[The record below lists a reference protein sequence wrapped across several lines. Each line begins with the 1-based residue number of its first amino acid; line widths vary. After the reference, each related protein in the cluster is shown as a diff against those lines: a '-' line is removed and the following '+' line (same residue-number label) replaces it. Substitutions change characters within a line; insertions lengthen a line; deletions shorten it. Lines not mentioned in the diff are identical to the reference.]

1 MKLEDV
7 KSRFCT
13 ELRMA
18 LVKDSLP
25 AERVGTLGFLDK
37 AGAEDLYLF
46 RASGKEILLNP
57 LEKAPADFM
66 DCQLKRGSS
75 CLAELM
81 EVTRDGRVRL
91 RVVFFKGSVL
101 EMGELPLFSPRKINF
116 PPKEMEKFVLRV
128 PTDDKKGTASYCAVC
143 DAALMHEDD
152 SREKESEGSTDGE
165 ASEESGKSF
174 VFLGENARLYTEM
187 QDDGM
192 HIVRRAPAPRHE
204 VFPYLCKCE
213 LKVSDK
219 PAEPSSL
226 AKLAL
231 ERVGADLDAYLKIWD
246 KYGAIEGEFLLQ
258 RARAIGVLHIVK
270 HEPTNEGSRLFMEDI
285 VPDGLS
291 AHDSLEIVAEP
302 PVYLERSDMTFQEY
316 LDFLT
321 GDADKTSSPNNSC
334 NILNI
339 DRPANCILTD
349 WAGDI
354 PKGFMAVLSIRGD
367 NTQIKRRHEARERVK
382 SGKSSN
388 PFLGNIIEGESYM
401 SRDVDIARV
410 PALSPFVTQK
420 LFSKNPPTPRQKE
433 AIALALNTPDIVL
446 IQGPPGTGKTTVI
459 TAIIERLNEVADKSA
474 SQRGQV
480 LVSGLQH
487 DAVDNIVERLS
498 VNTLPALKFGSRSGE
513 EFHPLL
519 HEDERITGMVEKI
532 AEETRQRNPG
542 LSETEKV
549 TRLQLLADSYASN
562 PSRTHTIEFLEAV
575 AKEPLMQANVR
586 ARARELLEGM
596 HSEGRLQP
604 KGGEIV
610 RRIRAI
616 RCTEN
621 SFADDGALRAQLL
634 LDTFDTP
641 ESLSKEERELLS
653 KAAAWLGGAP
663 PFLPQLRA
671 LRNALLDRHLPRAE
685 FRMQKVNTEMLEMVN
700 AVHRALQEAS
710 SPAEARNAVLAQF
723 LYALENAPEAIRDAL
738 KEYNFVYGATTQ
750 QCEGKEICNAKREER
765 PGKHD
770 EDYDTVVID
779 EAARCGPRDLLIP
792 MTKARR
798 RIILVG
804 DHRQLP
810 QIVDEEI
817 IRRLEQEPAAAG
829 GDTAAAE
836 ASTEKVEAELLNM
849 SMFQYMFNQLKKMEK
864 EDGIQRT
871 VTLDAQYRM
880 HPLLGDFVSRMFYEP
895 YGEGFRSPLQADHFD
910 HTLPGIEHKAAIW
923 LDVPEQFGPEERTE
937 TGSRTREVEAKAIA
951 GLINRL
957 LSSEQSADRTFGVIS
972 FYRAQADLVELE
984 LNAYPAITADC
995 RSRIRI
1001 GTVDSFQ
1008 GMEFDVT
1015 ILSAVRCGVRQARS
1029 LQERKSVGKREAI
1042 RVFGHLMSDNRLCVG
1057 ISRQKRC
1064 LVVVGDA
1071 ALYETPF
1078 AKEHVH
1084 ALHEYLAMCRQN
1096 QYGICL
1102 SYEGS

>member
-25 AERVGTLGFLDK
+25 AERVGTLGFLGK

-46 RASGKEILLNP
+46 RASGKEMLLNP

-91 RVVFFKGSVL
+91 RVVFFKGTVL

-302 PVYLERSDMTFQEY
+302 PVFLENQDMKFQEY
-316 LDFLT
+316 QEFLVSEEKNT
-321 GDADKTSSPNNSC
+321 H
-334 NILNI
+334 
-339 DRPANCILTD
+339 RPVSRCQIKFINREGNCIDTD
-349 WAGDI
+349 WQGSI
-354 PKGFMAVLSIRGD
+354 PDGACAVLSTMGD
-367 NTQIKRRHEARERVK
+367 EIQIQRRYKARLSVLQGE
-382 SGKSSN
+382 SSN
-388 PFLGNIIEGESYM
+388 PLLADIVEGISNASGRIGYTP
-401 SRDVDIARV
+401 V
-410 PALSPFVTQK
+410 PALSDFVSRK
-420 LFSKNPPTPRQKE
+420 IFKNPPTPRQKE

-459 TAIIERLNEVADKSA
+459 TAIIERLNELADKSV

-487 DAVDNIVERLS
+487 DAVDNIVRRLS
-498 VNTLPALKFGSRSGE
+498 VNMLPGLKFGSRSGE
-513 EFHPLL
+513 EFRPLV
-519 HEDERITGMVEKI
+519 HENERITGMVEQI
-532 AEETRQRNPG
+532 AEKTRQRNPG

-549 TRLQLLADSYASN
+549 ARLQQLADSYASN
-562 PSRTHTIEFLEAV
+562 PSRMHTIEFLDAV
-575 AKEPLMQANVR
+575 AMEPLMQANVR

-596 HSEGRLQP
+596 HSEGRPQP

-750 QCEGKEICNAKREER
+750 QSAGGEILRVKKRS
-765 PGKHD
+765 GT

-895 YGEGFRSPLQADHFD
+895 YGEGFRSPLPADLFD

-951 GLINRL
+951 GLINRF
-957 LSSEQSADRTFGVIS
+957 LSSEQSAGLTFGVIS
-972 FYRAQADLVELE
+972 FYRAQEELVKRELD
-984 LNAYPAITADC
+984 AYPEITPAC
-995 RSRIRI
+995 RDRIRV

-1008 GMEFDVT
+1008 GMEFDVVF
-1015 ILSAVRCGVRQARS
+1015 LSAVRCGAGKAGKKAARC
-1029 LQERKSVGKREAI
+1029 I
-1042 RVFGHLMSDNRLCVG
+1042 FGHLMSEKRLCVS

-1071 ALYETPF
+1071 GLYETPL
-1078 AKEHVH
+1078 AKEHVR
-1084 ALHEYLAMCRQN
+1084 AMHEYLALCRQN
-1096 QYGICL
+1096 QQGACL
-1102 SYEGS
+1102 SYERN